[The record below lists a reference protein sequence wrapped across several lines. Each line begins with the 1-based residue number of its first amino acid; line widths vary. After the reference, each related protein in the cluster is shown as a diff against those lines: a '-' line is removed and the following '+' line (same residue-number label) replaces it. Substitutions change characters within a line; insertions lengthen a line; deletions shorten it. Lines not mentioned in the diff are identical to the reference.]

1 MNRLLRPVP
10 ILVMV
15 GVIALITLLAVG
27 VSSKGADQ
35 TLDDAIAQGEK
46 ADPPKLDLPPLNGQ
60 GVKQTLKDYKGKVVV
75 LNIWASWCAPCREE
89 SPLLEKWHQQIKS
102 KNATVL
108 GVDTQDLADD
118 ANGFI
123 KKYGLTYPMLR
134 DRDGSQIRKWGTIAF
149 PETFVI
155 DRDGKVVALR
165 RGTVDDKFL
174 HEAVAPLL
182 EEQ

>member
-1 MNRLLRPVP
+1 
-10 ILVMV
+10 
-15 GVIALITLLAVG
+15 VIALIALLAVG

-35 TLDDAIAQGEK
+35 TLDDAIAKGQK
-46 ADPPKLDLPPLNGQ
+46 ADPPKLDLPALNG
-60 GVKQTLKDYKGKVVV
+60 GGGNQTLANYRGKVVV
-75 LNIWASWCAPCREE
+75 LNIWASWCAPCRSE

-102 KNATVL
+102 KGGTVL

-118 ANGFI
+118 ADGFV

-134 DRDGSQIRKWGTIAF
+134 DKDGSQIRKWGTIAF

-155 DRDGKVVALR
+155 DRDGKVVALQ
-165 RGTVDDKFL
+165 RGTVDDEFMHKY
-174 HEAVAPLL
+174 VAPLL